1 MKKILVV
8 WFLIIGL
15 LSPLAVNAGDFI
27 GLGPRAGYYKAKDA
41 EEGQWFGGAGLR
53 LKMGS
58 IGFEGSID
66 YRAEKYVNGN
76 LTIRSWPVMASVL
89 FYPLP
94 ILYGVAG
101 AGWYN
106 TTFDYDQDKLIFKY
120 VKDKTD
126 QEVGWHF
133 GGGLELPLG
142 RKSALAVD
150 IRYVFLNYDFSEVP
164 GSEELDSDFYAV
176 TITIIFGL

>member
-1 MKKILVV
+1 MKKN
-8 WFLIIGL
+8 LIVYCLIFGL
-15 LSPLAVNAGDFI
+15 LIPLTTYGGDFF
-27 GLGPRAGYYKAKDA
+27 GLGPRAGYYKAQDA

-89 FYPLP
+89 LYPLP
-94 ILYGVAG
+94 ILYGVVG

-106 TTFDYDQDKLIFKY
+106 TTFDYNQDKLIFKF
-120 VKDKTD
+120 VEDKTD

-133 GGGLELPLG
+133 GGGVELPLG
-142 RKSALAVD
+142 IKSKLAVD
-150 IRYVFLNYDFSEVP
+150 IRYVFLDYDFSEVP
-164 GSEELDSDFYAV
+164 DNKDLKSDFFAV
-176 TITIIFGL
+176 TITMFWGL

>member
-1 MKKILVV
+1 MKKLLTTC
-8 WFLIIGL
+8 FLIFAL
-15 LSPLAVNAGDFI
+15 LSPLAVNAKDFI
-27 GLGPRAGYYKAKDA
+27 GLGPRAGFYKAQDA

-58 IGFEGSID
+58 LGFEGSID
-66 YRAEKYVNGN
+66 YRAEKYANGN

-89 FYPLP
+89 LYPLP

-106 TTFDYDQDKLIFKY
+106 TTFDYDQDKLLFKY
-120 VKDKTD
+120 VEDKTD

-142 RKSALAVD
+142 RKSKLGVD

-164 GSEELDSDFYAV
+164 GSEDMDSDFYAV
-176 TITIIFGL
+176 TITMFWGL

>member
-1 MKKILVV
+1 MKKMFVILLVFALV
-8 WFLIIGL
+8 LPRAL
-15 LSPLAVNAGDFI
+15 QAKDFF
-27 GLGPRAGYYKAKDA
+27 GLGPRAGFYKVRDA
-41 EEGQWFGGAGLR
+41 DEGQWFGGAGLR

-106 TTFDYDQDKLIFKY
+106 TTFDYNQDKLLYKNIEDRTEQK
-120 VKDKTD
+120 
-126 QEVGWHF
+126 VGWHF
-133 GGGLELPLG
+133 GGGIELPLG
-142 RKSALAVD
+142 RSSKLAVD
-150 IRYVFLNYDFSEVP
+150 IRYVFLDYDFSELP
-164 GSEELDSDFYAV
+164 DNKDLKSDFYAV
-176 TITIIFGL
+176 TITMFLRL

>member
-1 MKKILVV
+1 MRKNLIAC
-8 WFLIIGL
+8 FLIFSIL
-15 LSPLAVNAGDFI
+15 IPLAGYSGDFF

-53 LKMGS
+53 IKMGS

-150 IRYVFLNYDFSEVP
+150 IRYVFLDYDFSEVP
-164 GSEELDSDFYAV
+164 GSDELDSDFYAV
-176 TITIIFGL
+176 TITLFLGL

>member
-1 MKKILVV
+1 MKIVNIL
-8 WFLIIGL
+8 LIIL
-15 LSPLAVNAGDFI
+15 LVLPITASSKDFI
-27 GLGPRAGYYKAKDA
+27 GLGPRAGYYKARDA
-41 EEGQWFGGAGLR
+41 EEGQWFGGAGMR
-53 LKMGS
+53 IKMGS

-89 FYPLP
+89 LYPLP

-106 TTFDYDQDKLIFKY
+106 TTFDYNQDNLVFNQ
-120 VKDKTD
+120 VEDKTD
-126 QEVGWHF
+126 QAVGWHF

-142 RKSALAVD
+142 AKSALAVD
-150 IRYVFLNYDFSEVP
+150 IRYVFIDYDFSEVP
-164 GSEELDSDFYAV
+164 DNKDLKSDFYAV
-176 TITIIFGL
+176 TITLFWGL